1 MDNEAIRDL
10 IRVGKVTEVIGHRV
24 RVTFEDRDD
33 MVSSPLAVLQ
43 RFTGDNK
50 DIHVPS
56 INEKVCCVFL
66 PTGQED
72 GFVIGSFYDES
83 NQPPAD
89 NNKTVYKDGSSI
101 SVKDGVLDIVMLTAV
116 NLTTPLFT
124 VNGDE
129 LINGNLAI
137 TGTSQSD
144 GDISTSGT
152 VTAATDVVGGGKSL
166 KGHTNGG
173 YPVD

>member
-24 RVTFEDRDD
+24 RVTFEDRDN
-33 MVSSPLAVLQ
+33 MVSSPLPVLQ
-43 RFTGDNK
+43 RFTGKNK
-50 DIHVPS
+50 KIEMPS
-56 INEKVCCVFL
+56 MDDKVLCLFL
-66 PTGQED
+66 PTGMEA
-72 GFVIGSFYDES
+72 GFVVGCFYDEE
-83 NQPPAD
+83 NQPPAE
-89 NNKTVYKDGSSI
+89 NNKTVYEDGSSI
-101 SVKDGVLDIVMLTAV
+101 SFKDGVLDIVMLAAV

-129 LINGNLAI
+129 LINGNLAT
-137 TGTSQSD
+137 TGTSQSE

-152 VTAATDVVGGGKSL
+152 VTADNDVVGGGKSL

>member
-24 RVTFEDRDD
+24 RVTFEDRDN

-43 RFTGDNK
+43 KFTGDNK

-72 GFVIGSFYDES
+72 GFVIGSFYDEN

-101 SVKDGVLDIVMLTAV
+101 SVKDGVLDIVMLAAV
-116 NLTTPLFT
+116 NITTPLLT
-124 VNGDE
+124 
-129 LINGNLAI
+129 INGNTTIDGNLST
-137 TGTSQSD
+137 TGTSQTD

-152 VTAATDVVGGGKSL
+152 VTADTDVVGGGKSL

>member
-33 MVSSPLAVLQ
+33 MVSSPIAVLQ
-43 RFTGDNK
+43 RFTGENK

-56 INEKVCCVFL
+56 INEKVCCIFL

-72 GFVIGSFYDES
+72 GFVIGSFYDET

-89 NNKTVYKDGSSI
+89 NNKTVYSDGSSI
-101 SVKDGVLDIVMLTAV
+101 SVKDGVMDIVMLAAV
-116 NLTTPLFT
+116 NITSPL
-124 VNGDE
+124 VK
-129 LINGNLAI
+129 INGNLAT
-137 TGTSQSD
+137 TGSSNTD
-144 GDISTSGT
+144 GDITTSGT
-152 VTAATDVVGGGKSL
+152 VTATTDVVGGGKSL